1 MPLASAQVIDGI
13 VARLVADGATA
24 GKVFAGRGWSHDES
38 ELPAWV
44 VTAQAESIEPQTI
57 HYPALQIHT
66 LNVDAVVKCR
76 AAQDLDDAMPALAVA
91 GINALQG
98 TLARAALTPL
108 VNVGVFVTA
117 INRELIAE
125 GEAAIGALTLSL
137 LVTFNTMQNAPG
149 VLV

>member
-1 MPLASAQVIDGI
+1 MPLASAQVVDAI

-24 GKVFAGRGWSHDES
+24 GKVFAGRGWSLDES

-44 VTAQAESIEPQTI
+44 VTVQAESIEPQTI
-57 HYPALQIHT
+57 HYPVLQLHT
-66 LNVDAVVKCR
+66 LNVDAVAKCR
-76 AAQDLDDAMPALAVA
+76 ATQDLDDAMHALAEA
-91 GINALQG
+91 GINALQS
-98 TLARAALTPL
+98 TLARAALSPL
-108 VNVGVFVTA
+108 VNVTVFIVA

-137 LVTFNTMQNAPG
+137 LVTYNTMQNAPG

>member
-1 MPLASAQVIDGI
+1 MPLASAQVTDAI

-24 GKVFAGRGWSHDES
+24 GKVFAGRGWSLDES

-57 HYPALQIHT
+57 HYPALQLHT
-66 LNVDAVVKCR
+66 LNIDAVAKCR
-76 AAQDLDDAMPALAVA
+76 AVQDLDDTMHALAEA
-91 GINALQG
+91 GISALQS
-98 TLARAALTPL
+98 TLARASLSPL
-108 VNVGVFVTA
+108 VNVTMFVVA